1 MHHIIRCRPASDTQC
16 FYAQD
21 YKSRKPVTV
30 NGFIELYCSRIKFI
44 REQYN
49 YPYRRKCD
57 CYVAIAVRTFHD
69 KVQLFVSG
77 EHTKESHAEGRCILT
92 VNQLATVEASVRSA
106 PLAVGSQV
114 HANLKNFS
122 RPGAPHCVA
131 EQWNC

>member
-30 NGFIELYCSRIKFI
+30 NGFI

-57 CYVAIAVRTFHD
+57 GYVAIAVRTFHD

-77 EHTKESHAEGRCILT
+77 EHTKESHAEGRGILT
-92 VNQLATVEASVRSA
+92 VKQLATVEASVRSA

-114 HANLKNFS
+114 HANLMNFS